1 MVNIPVIAKRE
12 LNTYF
17 LSLMAYFVLTLF
29 ALANGLFLAGWL
41 RGTLIDPNLVIRE
54 AMGFALFLL
63 VFVVPVITMRLFSE
77 EASSGTMETLL
88 TTPVS
93 DAEVVL
99 GKYMG
104 ALIFG
109 MAMLVPVALEC
120 LYLAALGGV
129 DYGPVASGFLGL
141 YLGFALFLAIG
152 LFCSSIT
159 RIQVGAAIMTFV
171 ILLGVLLLGH
181 LVRDAE
187 STIGKILTYMGPT
200 RHVRWFLKGI
210 VDSRDLVYF
219 VASTCMFLF
228 LSVKVLE
235 LRRWR

>member
-29 ALANGLFLAGWL
+29 TLANALFFAIWL
-41 RGTLIDPNLVIRE
+41 RGTSVDPNVVISE
-54 AMGFALFLL
+54 ATGWALFLL
-63 VFVVPVITMRLFSE
+63 VFAVPMITMRLFSE
-77 EASSGTMETLL
+77 EVSSGTVETLL

-93 DAEVVL
+93 DTEVVL

-104 ALIFG
+104 VLIFG
-109 MAMLVPVALEC
+109 MAMLVPLALEC
-120 LYLAALGGV
+120 VYVTTLGGV

-141 YLGFALFLAIG
+141 YLALAQFLAIG

-171 ILLGVLLLGH
+171 ILLGALLLGN
-181 LVRDAE
+181 LVGE
-187 STIGKILTYMGPT
+187 SESAIGKVFTYVAPV
-200 RHVRWFLKGI
+200 RHVGDFLKGV

>member
-29 ALANGLFLAGWL
+29 TLANALGFATWL
-41 RGTLIDPNLVIRE
+41 RGTLIDPNVVIN
-54 AMGFALFLL
+54 AVIGWALTLL
-63 VFVVPVITMRLFSE
+63 VFAVPVITMRLFSE
-77 EASSGTMETLL
+77 EVSSGTVETLL

-93 DAEVVL
+93 DTEVVL

-104 ALIFG
+104 VLIFG

-120 LYLAALGGV
+120 VYLTTLGGV
-129 DYGPVASGFLGL
+129 DYGPMASGFLGL
-141 YLGFALFLAIG
+141 YLAFALFLAVG
-152 LFCSSIT
+152 LFCSSVT

-171 ILLGVLLLGH
+171 ILLGLLLLGN
-181 LVRDAE
+181 LVGQSQSA
-187 STIGKILTYMGPT
+187 IGKALTYMAPA
-200 RHVRWFLKGI
+200 RHVSGFFKGV